1 MKLGKWHRLS
11 LQKAFADPQKIEL
24 FRKELEELQAKLRKY
39 TKMLANMA
47 AVEDLTDLEDN

>member
-11 LQKAFADPQKIEL
+11 LQKAFADPQKREL
-24 FRKELEELQAKLRKY
+24 CRKELEELQAKLRKY